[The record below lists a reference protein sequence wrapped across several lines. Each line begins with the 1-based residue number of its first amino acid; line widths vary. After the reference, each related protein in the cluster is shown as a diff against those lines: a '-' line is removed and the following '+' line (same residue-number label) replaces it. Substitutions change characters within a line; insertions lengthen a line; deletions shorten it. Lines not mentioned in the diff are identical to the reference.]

1 MKFKIRKEKKQIAPK
16 NNEWLSDER
25 IGEPSIDAYETNN
38 EVVIV
43 SPIGGIN
50 AKDIEISFADD
61 MLIIKGKRENM
72 EIKEGDN
79 YFCQECFWGSFV
91 KKVIIPKEVEVSK
104 AKAIVKNGIL
114 TLTIP
119 KKKSEERKEI
129 KISVKEDY

>member
-72 EIKEGDN
+72 ETKEEDN

-91 KKVIIPKEVEVSK
+91 KKVLIPKEVEVSK
-104 AKAIVKNGIL
+104 AKAVVKNGIL

-119 KKKSEERKEI
+119 KKKSEEKKEI